1 MQTRPYDVNDDPVI
15 QMLRAEAEADPD
27 VIGIVVTG
35 SRAVGAVTDE
45 SDYDVIFVVTDAALE
60 RYAQE
65 DRAPP
70 RGHTVDPPIHTGDI
84 WNESPRTL
92 RYESALW
99 MMPAL
104 AESVVVYD
112 RTGETTA
119 AIDALRRM
127 PEEQAREVA
136 ASSYDAYLNGMYR
149 SLKSWRRG
157 NELGGRL
164 EAAQTVDALLHTLFA
179 LESHWRPYSSRLYLY
194 LDRLSGQG
202 WQPDELRAILLDLIS
217 TGDPRRQQD
226 LARRVE
232 RLMRERGY
240 GHVYD
245 SWDGQ
250 IDTVLGWSFE

>member
-1 MQTRPYDVNDDPVI
+1 
-15 QMLRAEAEADPD
+15 
-27 VIGIVVTG
+27 
-35 SRAVGAVTDE
+35 
-45 SDYDVIFVVTDAALE
+45 
-60 RYAQE
+60 
-65 DRAPP
+65 
-70 RGHTVDPPIHTGDI
+70 
-84 WNESPRTL
+84 
-92 RYESALW
+92 
-99 MMPAL
+99 
-104 AESVVVYD
+104 
-112 RTGETTA
+112 
-119 AIDALRRM
+119 M

-179 LESHWRPYSSRLYLY
+179 LEGHWRPYSSRLYLY
-194 LDRLSGQG
+194 FDRLSEQG

-250 IDTVLGWSFE
+250 IDTAMGWSFE